1 MQEIAWYLSL
11 VLVFGIFF
19 VFLTVF
25 LRSRKSVSYERVQS
39 KAFSLRRQLFW
50 TLLVFGVLITAFST
64 TDLPYSAAHSNE
76 ALPPVVVDVKGYQ
89 WAWELSRTEVPVDT
103 PVIFNVSSGDVNHG
117 LAIYDENLRIL
128 GQTQAM
134 PGYVNKL
141 KMSFDTP
148 GIYKLMCLEYCG
160 FGHHFMI
167 SELTV
172 KKTPQE

>member
-1 MQEIAWYLSL
+1 MQDTAWYLSL

-25 LRSRKSVSYERVQS
+25 LRSQKSVSYERVQS
-39 KAFSLRRQLFW
+39 KAFPIRRTFFW
-50 TLLVFGVLITAFST
+50 TLLAFGVIITALST
-64 TDLPYSAAHSNE
+64 TDLPYSATHGDE
-76 ALPPVVVDVKGYQ
+76 ASPPVVVDVTGFQ
-89 WAWELSRTEVPVDT
+89 WAWKLSRTEVPMGT
-103 PVIFNVSSGDVNHG
+103 PVIFNVSSSDVNHG
-117 LAIYDENLRIL
+117 LAIYDEKLRLL

-148 GIYKLMCLEYCG
+148 GTYKLMCLEYCG
-160 FGHHFMI
+160 LGHHLMI

-172 KKTPQE
+172 K